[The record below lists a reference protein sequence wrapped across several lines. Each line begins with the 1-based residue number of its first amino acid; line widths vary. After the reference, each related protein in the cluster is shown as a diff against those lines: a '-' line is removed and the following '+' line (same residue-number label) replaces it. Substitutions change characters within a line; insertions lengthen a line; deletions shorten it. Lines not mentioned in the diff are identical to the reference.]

1 MVDDDPSAQN
11 PIVAAAMRIR
21 ARRDLGA
28 EIDSATSEQA
38 HRYEDAEQSLR
49 AFADTL
55 RGGIARL
62 NAILGKDGAKLISL
76 EKPLRIRLR
85 FREHRVALDLDEV
98 HQLVRIDGLD
108 LAGEYQFDPDAPVP
122 ALINLSKI
130 STEAGY
136 GERLTAALLLKQLT
150 AEAELPRPEHLDEP
164 PLKF

>member
-1 MVDDDPSAQN
+1 MPEDEPLN

-28 EIDSATSEQA
+28 EIDSAASKEAQP
-38 HRYEDAEQSLR
+38 YEDAEQSLR
-49 AFADTL
+49 AFADAV
-55 RGGIARL
+55 RAGIARL
-62 NAILGKDGAKLISL
+62 NSILGKDGVKFISL

-85 FREHRVALDLDEV
+85 FREQRVALDLDEV

-108 LAGEYQFDPDAPVP
+108 LGGEYQFDPDAPSP

-136 GERLTAALLLKQLT
+136 GQRLTAASV
-150 AEAELPRPEHLDEP
+150 
-164 PLKF
+164 